1 MEEYICTFC
10 NKIYNNKRS
19 YAQHI
24 IRCKLNPNKNKEI
37 WNKGL
42 TKETDARVRKYG
54 ESISKRTLGKKR
66 DPLSEEHKKSISR
79 GMVRFLDEHPDKVPY
94 LLNHSSKMSYPE
106 KYFIYLFDREN
117 IPLDYHKSLGRY
129 QLDFSNQDLK
139 IDVEID
145 GEQHYVDKKIIEH
158 DKIRNDYLIN
168 LGWIIYR
175 IRWSSYKQLSF
186 EDKQK
191 IIYEI
196 KKLFL

>member
-1 MEEYICTFC
+1 MI
-10 NKIYNNKRS
+10 
-19 YAQHI
+19 
-24 IRCKLNPNKNKEI
+24 
-37 WNKGL
+37 
-42 TKETDARVRKYG
+42 
-54 ESISKRTLGKKR
+54 
-66 DPLSEEHKKSISR
+66 
-79 GMVRFLDEHPDKVPY
+79 RFLDEHPDKVPY

-106 KYFIYLFDREN
+106 KYFIDLFDREN
-117 IPLDYHKSLGRY
+117 IPLDYHKQLGRY

-158 DKIRNDYLIN
+158 DKIRNDYLTN